1 MTDKPSTNYVL
12 HAKSK
17 QFYWEGDGQLSIKTF
32 GNGRAHYKT
41 SKGFFAVEE
50 GRYLLLNEG
59 EYTIS
64 IEEAEEVESFC
75 IFFKHGFGEEILR
88 TLADSTDRLLSDPYK
103 ETASIGFFE
112 KTYHTSHTLA
122 FQLATLKERLTI
134 LDRDSIG
141 YEEQFHQIM
150 RTILLGHLDV
160 RKEMDALHAL
170 RQSTREE
177 LYRRISTAHDYI
189 RAFYDQP
196 IRLDEIAKIACLS
209 PNHLLRAYAQVYGK
223 TPHQHVSEYRIQR
236 AKQLLAKL
244 DFSMT
249 DIAFELGF
257 SNPVSFSKMFKQHV
271 GISPLLFRKKVILDK
286 N

>member
-1 MTDKPSTNYVL
+1 MTDKPSMNYVL

-32 GNGRAHYKT
+32 QNGRAHYKT

-64 IEEAEEVESFC
+64 IEEDEEVESFC
-75 IFFKHGFGEEILR
+75 IFFKRGFGEEMVS
-88 TLADSTDRLLSDPYK
+88 TLVESTDRLLSDPYK
-103 ETASIGFFE
+103 ESTSIGFFE
-112 KTYHTSHTLA
+112 KTYPTSYTFA
-122 FQLATLKERLTI
+122 SQLATLKESLAF

-141 YEEQFHQIM
+141 YEEQFHKIM
-150 RTILLGHLDV
+150 RTLLLGHFDV

-196 IRLDEIAKIACLS
+196 IRLDEIAQIACLS
-209 PNHLLRAYAQVYGK
+209 PNHLLRAYSQVYGK
-223 TPHQHVSEYRIQR
+223 TPHQHISEYRIQK

-244 DFSMT
+244 EFNMT
-249 DIAFELGF
+249 DITFALGF

-271 GISPLLFRKKVILDK
+271 GISPLQFRKKVILDK

>member
-1 MTDKPSTNYVL
+1 MTDKPSRNYVL

-32 GNGRAHYKT
+32 RNGRAHYKT

-64 IEEAEEVESFC
+64 IEEDEEVESFC
-75 IFFKHGFGEEILR
+75 IFFKHGFAEKIFQSLKE
-88 TLADSTDRLLSDPYK
+88 STNRLLSDPYK
-103 ETASIGFFE
+103 DTASIGFFE
-112 KTYHTSHTLA
+112 KTYHTSHTLTS
-122 FQLATLKERLTI
+122 QLTTLKDGLTF
-134 LDRDSIG
+134 LDRESIG

-150 RTILLGHLDV
+150 QTILLGQFDV

-189 RAFYDQP
+189 RAFYDHP
-196 IRLDEIAKIACLS
+196 IRLDEIAQIACLS
-209 PNHLLRAYAQVYGK
+209 PNHLLRTYAQVYGK
-223 TPHQHVSEYRIQR
+223 TPHQHISEYRIQR

-249 DIAFELGF
+249 DIAFEVGF
-257 SNPVSFSKMFKQHV
+257 SNPVSFSKMFKQHA
-271 GISPLLFRKKVILDK
+271 GISPLSFRKKVILDK
-286 N
+286 K

>member
-1 MTDKPSTNYVL
+1 MTDKPSRNYVL

-32 GNGRAHYKT
+32 RNGRAHYKT
-41 SKGFFAVEE
+41 SKGFFAVDE

-64 IEEAEEVESFC
+64 IDEDEDVESLC
-75 IFFKHGFGEEILR
+75 IFFRHGFGEEILS
-88 TLADSTDRLLSDPYK
+88 TFVDSTDLLLSDPYK

-122 FQLATLKERLTI
+122 FQLAALNERLTI
-134 LDRDSIG
+134 LDPESIG

-150 RTILLGHLDV
+150 QTLLLGHLDV

-196 IRLDEIAKIACLS
+196 IRLDEIAQIACLS

-223 TPHQHVSEYRIQR
+223 TPHQHISEYRIQR

-249 DIAFELGF
+249 DIAFEVGF

-271 GISPLLFRKKVILDK
+271 GISPLSFRKKVILDK
-286 N
+286 K

>member
-1 MTDKPSTNYVL
+1 MTDKPSMNYVL

-32 GNGRAHYKT
+32 RNGRAHYKT
-41 SKGFFAVEE
+41 SRGFFAVEE
-50 GRYLLLNEG
+50 DRYLLLNEG

-64 IEEAEEVESFC
+64 IEEAQEVESFC
-75 IFFKHGFGEEILR
+75 IFFRHGFGEEIAS
-88 TLADSTDRLLSDPYK
+88 TLVDSTDRLLSDPYK

-112 KTYHTSHTLA
+112 KTYPTSHTLA
-122 FQLATLKERLTI
+122 SQLTTLKGSLTY

-141 YEEQFHQIM
+141 YEEQLHQIM
-150 RTILLGHLDV
+150 RTIVLEHFDV
-160 RKEMDALHAL
+160 RNEISALHAL

-177 LYRRISTAHDYI
+177 LYRRISTAHDYL
-189 RAFYDQP
+189 RAYYDQP
-196 IRLDEIAKIACLS
+196 IRLDEIAQIACLS

-223 TPHQHVSEYRIQR
+223 TPHQHISEFRIHR
-236 AKQLLAKL
+236 AKQLLGNV

-257 SNPVSFSKMFKQHV
+257 HTPVSFSKMFKQHV
-271 GISPLLFRKKVILDK
+271 GISPLQFRKKVILDK
-286 N
+286 K